1 MSVERMRILLG
12 LDHVKGAVIR
22 DQRQQIT
29 PAINFTCEGFV
40 TRWVVGATWSSSD
53 DRYPEIQLWRKAE
66 GNQSIYHKLHGTFLT
81 VGGQNESGVY
91 EYGDFSPIPFG
102 PGDIVGMFLPR
113 MQLSRLRV
121 KAEDVSSHTNYYL
134 GLDDDARVSPVEE
147 MDLENS
153 VDLQSQQYLPLVSA
167 YITYTST
174 HSQPLP
180 TQG

>member
-1 MSVERMRILLG
+1 M
-12 LDHVKGAVIR
+12 
-22 DQRQQIT
+22 
-29 PAINFTCEGFV
+29 
-40 TRWVVGATWSSSD
+40 
-53 DRYPEIQLWRKAE
+53 
-66 GNQSIYHKLHGTFLT
+66 
-81 VGGQNESGVY
+81 
-91 EYGDFSPIPFG
+91 
-102 PGDIVGMFLPR
+102 GMFLPR

-167 YITYTST
+167 YITYTGT